1 MRHSPRE
8 LRRAAYEWLVATGSS
23 AEEAGIVADH
33 LVNANLRGHD
43 SHGVGMIALYSDL
56 IADGRLQPNTAPR
69 LLKDGGSILQFSGDR
84 GYGQRI
90 GYEATNAAIARA
102 KENGICMYTIANTC
116 HLGRIGTYGEQCA
129 DAGMVSIHFVNVT
142 HYIPL
147 VAPWGGSD
155 ARFGTNP
162 FCCAIPKTD
171 QHQRFILD
179 FATSI
184 VAMGKTRVAYL
195 AKKNFPIPVMVD
207 SKGQP
212 TTDPKVMWED
222 PKGALL
228 PMGLYK
234 GAGLCFAC
242 ELLAGLLSTGGTNS
256 PELVDRDG
264 TIMNNMT
271 SFVINPEA
279 LCDLTWMKREMDSMI
294 EYVKASPEAD
304 PVGNPILC
312 PGEIEMQRTKE
323 RTEKGVEISD
333 GEWAAILRTCAK
345 AGVNEEALKE

>member
-1 MRHSPRE
+1 MRYP
-8 LRRAAYEWLVATGSS
+8 AAKLESLARDFLEATGSS
-23 AEEAGIVADH
+23 EDEARVVAEHMIG
-33 LVNANLRGHD
+33 ANLRGHD
-43 SHGVGMIALYSDL
+43 SHGVGMIAMYAQYINEGKL
-56 IADGRLQPNTAPR
+56 IPNAPLNVIKDTGPVLQLDGC
-69 LLKDGGSILQFSGDR
+69 R

-90 GYEATNAAIARA
+90 GREATDMAIERA
-102 KENGICMYTIANTC
+102 KKHGICMYTIANTC

-162 FCCAIPKTD
+162 FCCAIPKTEKN
-171 QHQRFILD
+171 QRFILD

-195 AKKNFPIPVMVD
+195 AKKQFPIPVMVD

-256 PELVDRDG
+256 PELVERDG

-279 LCDLTWMKREMDSMI
+279 LCDLAWMKREMDSMI

-312 PGEIEMQRTKE
+312 PGEIEMQRTKD
-323 RTEKGVEISD
+323 RTENGVEISE

-345 AGVNEEALKE
+345 AGVSETALKA